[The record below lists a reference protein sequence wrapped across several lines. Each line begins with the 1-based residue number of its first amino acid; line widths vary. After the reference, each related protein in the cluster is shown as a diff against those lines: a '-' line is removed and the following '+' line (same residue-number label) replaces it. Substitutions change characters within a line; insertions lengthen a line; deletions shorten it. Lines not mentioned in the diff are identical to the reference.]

1 MSAEPVVMSMIVA
14 AARNGVIGR
23 NNALPWRL
31 PDDLRYFRRVTM
43 GKPVIMGRRTF
54 ESIGRPLPGRDNIV
68 VSRNRQFAAAGIHV
82 VHDLVQA
89 YTVASASARASG
101 AEELMLLGGAQLYA
115 AALPQ
120 IQRIYLTRVHADI
133 SGDACLPALD
143 RDSWYEI
150 SRQDHA
156 ADNGN
161 EFPFSFIVLE
171 RQLENHSDRQ

>member
-1 MSAEPVVMSMIVA
+1 MSTEQPVTSMIVA

-23 NNALPWRL
+23 DNALPWRL

-68 VSRNRQFAAAGIHV
+68 VSRNPQFTAAGMHV
-82 VHDLVQA
+82 VHDLDQA

-101 AEELMLLGGAQLYA
+101 AKELMLLGGAQLYA

-133 SGDACLPALD
+133 PGDARLPELD
-143 RDSWYEI
+143 EGSWYEI
-150 SRQDHA
+150 SREDHA
-156 ADNGN
+156 AGNNN

-171 RQLENHSDRQ
+171 RRVEKHL

>member
-23 NNALPWRL
+23 DNALPWRL

-68 VSRNRQFAAAGIHV
+68 VSRNPQFRAAGTHV
-82 VHDLVQA
+82 VHDLDQA
-89 YTVASASARASG
+89 YALARDAAYASG
-101 AEELMLLGGAQLYA
+101 AEEVMLLGGAQLYA

-120 IQRIYLTRVHADI
+120 IQRIYLTQVHADI
-133 SGDACLPALD
+133 SGDAFLPALNGD
-143 RDSWYEI
+143 IWHEM

-156 ADNGN
+156 AGNRN

-171 RQLENHSDRQ
+171 RQ